1 MDRTL
6 CDSGLAQ
13 RDKNG
18 VIGRLLYNLSESA
31 FETKDFVPAVWFL
44 SPKGRD
50 QNIERPP
57 PSNSSQ
63 KAKITFF
70 QKIAVIKPKRQVH
83 YQQVFG
89 RTDLGLGVL
98 IILKIDNTSVLT
110 F

>member
-18 VIGRLLYNLSESA
+18 VIGKLLYNLSESA
-31 FETKDFVPAVWFL
+31 FETKDFVPAVWFW

-50 QNIERPP
+50 QNIERP
-57 PSNSSQ
+57 SNSGQ

-83 YQQVFG
+83 YQQVFS
-89 RTDLGLGVL
+89 RTDLDLGVL
-98 IILKIDNTSVLT
+98 IILKIGKTS